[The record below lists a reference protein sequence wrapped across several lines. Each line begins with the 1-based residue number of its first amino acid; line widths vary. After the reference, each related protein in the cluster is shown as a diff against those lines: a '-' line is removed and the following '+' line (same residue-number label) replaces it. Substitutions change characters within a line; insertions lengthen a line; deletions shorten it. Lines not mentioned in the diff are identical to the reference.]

1 MKLRSRS
8 ATKPKASPFI
18 KSNSS
23 NVTRKSNPIP
33 SSSSAATAIATPSTS
48 RGTFASTLSACWNT
62 NNATATASTSFR
74 KPGTSIMASGSNQQ
88 RQTPNKTTCLLCPN
102 VVLLSHHQNF
112 SSNIRRHKLLI
123 NLCKHLEIS
132 ADEIPGRSHCTKIN
146 FPFCTNCES
155 MVVDLW
161 KQQQILDEV
170 NLKIQ
175 KLVGDI
181 EHVVV
186 DAEILGPSSKRPG
199 SSSMAEAEQRKST
212 KLRDLILEGYRSKLL
227 RKHQKDNDPNVVRPE
242 VIEPSALDIKRE
254 LFEQAD
260 GDADTDN
267 FTSSA
272 PSTEAV
278 NEDSIESDY
287 DEDEDCEE
295 LPPPLTRQ
303 DITAP
308 YNDDD
313 GDDIGNDDEEQTQ
326 SFPEGEETEESERF
340 VWSVDP
346 GVVARYNDS
355 NCTMVITN
363 ENAET
368 GATSLIQVK
377 QERIAAAVA
386 EYDDGDDADSDQDEG
401 DIFALAERKR
411 RFLFE
416 GVEIFRATGTRS
428 KVDYLQCSLCSY
440 MLPIKKYNTSKVSSP
455 YMKMKTHILHVH
467 KRKSGVPKQPRAR
480 QLSCIPC
487 NINFS
492 NLAELRVHKAQ
503 HPPSSSF
510 ECSICGKPFKK
521 GSSQYNLL
529 IHKFSHKN
537 DDERKVALAAGERG
551 SYNCMLST
559 KLNMALLAG
568 KAAVPRRRKK
578 PVIKTGNVNR
588 SSAPAAIDR
597 YPSVNES
604 DYDGNGRPF
613 KCQVCR
619 RVFGRKCHLMRHM
632 SSHTQVGSILDQ
644 PIPST
649 STGNREG
656 ARRRQTIGAEP
667 VRAALPLPPP
677 PVHSNLVNSSVIGDS
692 GSGMNTSFDRGQR
705 VAVGDGTVVIVKRE
719 VLELLM
725 NN

>member
-1 MKLRSRS
+1 MKLSSRS

-18 KSNSS
+18 KSNCS

-33 SSSSAATAIATPSTS
+33 CSSSASTATATPSTS

-88 RQTPNKTTCLLCPN
+88 RQTPNKTTCLFCPN

-112 SSNIRRHKLLI
+112 SSNIRRHKFLI

-146 FPFCTNCES
+146 FPFCTSCES

-161 KQQQILDEV
+161 KQQKILDEV

-181 EHVVV
+181 EHVVA

-199 SSSMAEAEQRKST
+199 SSSMPEAERRKST

-227 RKHQKDNDPNVVRPE
+227 RKHQKENDPNVVRPE
-242 VIEPSALDIKRE
+242 IIEPSALDIKRE

-260 GDADTDN
+260 GDADN

-272 PSTEAV
+272 PSP
-278 NEDSIESDY
+278 DY

-295 LPPPLTRQ
+295 LPPPLTSQ
-303 DITAP
+303 DITTP
-308 YNDDD
+308 YNDDG
-313 GDDIGNDDEEQTQ
+313 GDDIGNDDEEQVQ

-340 VWSVDP
+340 VWS
-346 GVVARYNDS
+346 GVVAPYNDS
-355 NCTMVITN
+355 NRTMVITN

-368 GATSLIQVK
+368 GATPLIQVK
-377 QERIAAAVA
+377 QEGIAAAVA
-386 EYDDGDDADSDQDEG
+386 EYDDGDDSDQDEG

-416 GVEIFRATGTRS
+416 GVEIFRATETRS

-440 MLPIKKYNTSKVSSP
+440 MLPIKKYNTGKVSSP

-467 KRKSGVPKQPRAR
+467 KGKSGVPKQPRAR
-480 QLSCIPC
+480 QLSCILC

-521 GSSQYNLL
+521 GSRSSQHNLL

-537 DDERKVALAAGERG
+537 DEERKVALAAGERG

-559 KLNMALLAG
+559 KLSMTLLAG
-568 KAAVPRRRKK
+568 KAAVPRRRRK
-578 PVIKTGNVNR
+578 PVIKTGNVSR

-604 DYDGNGRPF
+604 DYDGKGTPF

-632 SSHTQVGSILDQ
+632 SSHTQVGSVLDQ

-649 STGNREG
+649 STGNRAA
-656 ARRRQTIGAEP
+656 ARRWQTIGAEP

-677 PVHSNLVNSSVIGDS
+677 PPAHSNLVNSNVIGDA
-692 GSGMNTSFDRGQR
+692 GSGMNTSFDRGQP

-725 NN
+725 NS